1 MSYLS
6 FHLIFLVPPILLMVA
21 FHRRPRR
28 MDDDMRVDLA
38 IPIVCLIAFTYTTP
52 WDNYLVAQE
61 VWWYGANRVVGTIGY
76 VPVEEYMFFVLQPIL
91 TGLFLYQYLY
101 RVSPTPSTHASAASW
116 SGAALF
122 AGITGLGAFL
132 LTDGRASTLYL
143 ALILVW
149 APPILAGMWLYDGET
164 LWAFRDSV
172 FVTTALPTA
181 YLWVADA
188 VAIHSRIWTISP
200 EYTVGASVLGLPL
213 EEALFFL
220 FTNLLV
226 VQGILLLLYG
236 SHRAVTPDQATRL
249 SAT

>member
-101 RVSPTPSTHASAASW
+101 RVSP
-116 SGAALF
+116 
-122 AGITGLGAFL
+122 
-132 LTDGRASTLYL
+132 
-143 ALILVW
+143 
-149 APPILAGMWLYDGET
+149 PP
-164 LWAFRDSV
+164 
-172 FVTTALPTA
+172 
-181 YLWVADA
+181 
-188 VAIHSRIWTISP
+188 
-200 EYTVGASVLGLPL
+200 
-213 EEALFFL
+213 
-220 FTNLLV
+220 N
-226 VQGILLLLYG
+226 
-236 SHRAVTPDQATRL
+236 
-249 SAT
+249 